1 MTKEVMSVAAP
12 LYPVLDDSPLDRNAI
27 APLIS
32 DMWQLHISERG
43 WLDRIYEYTKG
54 LRGRPKVPEGA
65 SDEVKDLARLSVKNV
80 LAMVRDSFAQN
91 LSVVGYRNA
100 TAKENDPAW
109 QLWQRNRMDARQA
122 EVHNP
127 AITYGAAYVTVTP
140 GPDGPVFRPRSPRQI
155 LAVYDD
161 PTLDAWPQYALE
173 TWVTQ
178 RNAKPHRRGVLY
190 DGTYMYELDLG
201 ALSTGDTA
209 ADAARVTRPISVV
222 EVTDIMRHGATYEG
236 QPVCP
241 VVRFVNSRDADDMI
255 VGEIAPLIL
264 LQQAINSVNFDR
276 LIVSRFGAFPQRVI
290 TGWSG
295 TTSEVLKASA
305 MRIWTFDDPDVRS
318 NAFPAASVD
327 PYNSLLEEM
336 LQHVA
341 MVAQISP
348 SQVTGKM
355 INVSAEALAAAEAN
369 QQRKLAAKR
378 ESFGESWEQVLR
390 LGSEM
395 EGRQPEAAEETLADA
410 GAEVVWRD
418 TEARSFAAVV
428 DGVTK
433 LAAAGVPIDQ
443 LLTLVPGMTQQ
454 SIQGIKDA
462 MRGGQVASLV
472 DKLLSNPAQEKRANL
487 VSSALDN
494 ATPMM
499 ALNQSADTSGS

>member
-1 MTKEVMSVAAP
+1 MTVPLTDSAPMAADMAVGP
-12 LYPVLDDSPLDRNAI
+12 MDRNQI
-27 APLIS
+27 AGLIS
-32 DMWQLHISERG
+32 DMWQLHLSERS

-54 LRGRPKVPEGA
+54 LRGRPEVPEGA

-80 LAMVRDSFAQN
+80 LALVRDSFAQN
-91 LSVVGYRNA
+91 LSVVGYRTA

-109 QLWQRNRMDARQA
+109 QMWQRNRMDARQA
-122 EVHNP
+122 EVHRP
-127 AITYGAAYVTVTP
+127 ALTYGAAYVTVTP

-161 PTLDAWPQYALE
+161 PALDAWPQFALE

-178 RNAKPHRRGVLY
+178 RDAKPRRCGVLY
-190 DGTYMYELDLG
+190 DDTYMYELDLG
-201 ALSTGDTA
+201 ALSSVDTSA
-209 ADAARVTRPISVV
+209 ELNRVTRPISVV
-222 EVTDIMRHGATYEG
+222 QILNVTAHGATYEG

-241 VVRFVNSRDADDMI
+241 VVRFVNARDADDMI
-255 VGEIAPLIL
+255 VGEISPLIL

-276 LIVSRFGAFPQRVI
+276 LIVSRFGANPQRVI
-290 TGWSG
+290 TGWTGSKN
-295 TTSEVLKASA
+295 EVLKASA
-305 MRIWTFDDPDVRS
+305 MRIWTFEDPDVKAQ
-318 NAFPAASVD
+318 AFPAASVE
-327 PYNSLLEEM
+327 PYNAILDEM
-336 LQHVA
+336 MQHVA

-355 INVSAEALAAAEAN
+355 INVSAEALAAAEAQ

-390 LGSEM
+390 LGAEM
-395 EGRQPEAAEETLADA
+395 DGQQPVAAEQTLADA

-433 LAAAGVPIDQ
+433 LASAGIPVDQ

-454 SIQGIKDA
+454 QIQGIKEA
-462 MRGGQVASLV
+462 MRGGQVSSLV
-472 DKLLSNPAQEKRANL
+472 DKLLAAPAAAQPGPPPIDQVLAE
-487 VSSALDN
+487 VTPN
-494 ATPMM
+494 A
-499 ALNQSADTSGS
+499 AGSGN